1 MRRQR
6 RTPIR
11 VRFLA
16 LLALVGIVGGALY
29 LTVPPLPDP
38 DPIVGTEGARLWEF
52 PIQSGVTPLAV
63 DPAGDLYIYS
73 EDHAIHAIDGRT
85 GTERW
90 RSGFPTSVTGAA
102 LGPDGSRLYVGST
115 DGAVLAFET
124 SDGSIISEYGL
135 GQEVFP
141 AAGPGGE
148 LYAASFDGTLYR
160 LSPQDDR
167 LLWFTKVGASIE
179 AAPVVG
185 PDGTVYVPTNEPGSI
200 VAVSPDA
207 EKLWSADIG
216 PVHVSPTLGSVYVA
230 ADDGVLYAFEEDGS
244 LRWRHPIDGHPLAP
258 PVVGSDGSVYFL
270 TEDTVFSFSPDGD
283 SQWAISWP
291 DQDRPFFPTLVPG
304 PDGNVYVL
312 RTNGGLITID
322 AEGRFHNIS
331 YDTDA
336 KWLAAGPESIL
347 YVGGSNGVAGVE
359 PMLKEAVIS
368 VPATPAPIR
377 FIATLSPRPVIRLFD
392 GQQESL
398 SINNAIA
405 QFIIE
410 HGYGYP
416 TESVNTIFR
425 E

>member
-1 MRRQR
+1 MAPDGTAKLTDFGIARAADLSIMTRTGMVMGTPHYMSPEQAKGERVDIRSDIYSLGVVLYQMFTGELPFQADTPWQIIRLHIDAKPPQLRRARPDLSRALDAIVERCLEKEPRPTLPDPRRAGPGPAKGPARRGHPHSPSSGHGHATSPAPGPRAATTGTRGPTQAWESAMRRQR

-148 LYAASFDGTLYR
+148 LYATSFDGTLYR

-230 ADDGVLYAFEEDGS
+230 ADDGVLYA
-244 LRWRHPIDGHPLAP
+244 L
-258 PVVGSDGSVYFL
+258 
-270 TEDTVFSFSPDGD
+270 
-283 SQWAISWP
+283 
-291 DQDRPFFPTLVPG
+291 
-304 PDGNVYVL
+304 
-312 RTNGGLITID
+312 
-322 AEGRFHNIS
+322 
-331 YDTDA
+331 
-336 KWLAAGPESIL
+336 
-347 YVGGSNGVAGVE
+347 
-359 PMLKEAVIS
+359 
-368 VPATPAPIR
+368 
-377 FIATLSPRPVIRLFD
+377 
-392 GQQESL
+392 
-398 SINNAIA
+398 
-405 QFIIE
+405 
-410 HGYGYP
+410 
-416 TESVNTIFR
+416 
-425 E
+425 